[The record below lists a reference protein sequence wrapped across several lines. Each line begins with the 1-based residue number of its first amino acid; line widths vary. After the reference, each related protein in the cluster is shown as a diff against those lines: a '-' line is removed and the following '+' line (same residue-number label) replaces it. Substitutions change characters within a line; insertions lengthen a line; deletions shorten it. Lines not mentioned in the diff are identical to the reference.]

1 MVPTVPRA
9 ASATKLK
16 VLFGFFLVLSAS
28 FGCSKEDTKEA
39 RLLRANSFVAAGEY
53 DKAEQEYREVLRLAP
68 ADPVAE
74 RQLAIVY
81 HDQGQLARA
90 YPLLKKI
97 AELQPDDLEIQLKL
111 GQTLLNSREYQ
122 QVRDIALRILE
133 THPGDEQALLLLADS
148 VGASSDDIEE
158 TRKIIE
164 ELRKKDQE
172 RAGYYLALG
181 ALDLQQKN
189 DAGAETN
196 IKTALKLDQR
206 SSLAYAGLAA
216 VYLGRN
222 DLKAAG
228 EAFKTA
234 ADLDAPRS
242 TVRMRY
248 ADFLLKTGARE
259 DAKKVLDEI
268 SQKLPEYL
276 PARALLMR
284 LACAEHQDE
293 DCAARVQKILTQDP
307 SNFDG
312 LFQDGILNLAKG
324 DASKAVR
331 DYGYLSSVYTGNPQ
345 VRYQLARAYLLLAEK
360 TTSAVDSRSAVESA
374 ETSLNEAIKLDP
386 RFNQATLLLA
396 ELKISKGSPAAAM
409 DLLEPLV
416 KERPQLAR
424 AQWLLA
430 AAYLNQG
437 KTDQA
442 LGIYEQMTQSF
453 PQYPSPYLTGRIL
466 LKRGERAG
474 ARKAFEDAAETSAAF
489 LPATEMLVDMDIADQ
504 QYGAA
509 IDRVQKQIDKDP
521 KAAQAWALRG
531 KIYFAQRDFK
541 QAEAD
546 LSKAI
551 ELDPNLQSAYLLLS
565 QLYVASNKEQQAI
578 EELNAAVE
586 KNKTVPA
593 LMQLGVIHERL
604 EHFAEAR
611 ETYEKLLTVDP
622 NFSPALNNLAVLY
635 SEHLGQLDRAYE
647 LAKKAKEATPNSPQI
662 TDTLGWI
669 LFKRGDYGNALQ
681 MLQEAAGKLPDN
693 PAIQFNLGMAHYVL
707 GEEEPARIALQ
718 KAAQSSA
725 DFPGKD
731 EARQRLAMLTIDVGA
746 ANDAVRKELENYLR
760 ERPNDPVALMRL
772 AQVQKRDGDVDEAVK
787 TYEKV
792 LADYPLHAPAMRQL
806 ALLYGQRSTD
816 EPKAYEL
823 ATKAQQAYPD
833 DPEIAKTL
841 GILNYRRGLYS
852 QSVDLLKK
860 AAAKRKDD
868 AELLYY
874 LGQAN
879 CELKQW
885 DECKEAL
892 QRALSLKLAPG
903 LAVSARRALADFY
916 ESPR

>member
-1 MVPTVPRA
+1 M
-9 ASATKLK
+9 
-16 VLFGFFLVLSAS
+16 
-28 FGCSKEDTKEA
+28 
-39 RLLRANSFVAAGEY
+39 
-53 DKAEQEYREVLRLAP
+53 LRLAP

-81 HDQGQLARA
+81 HDQGQLPRA
-90 YPLLKKI
+90 YPLLKKV
-97 AELQPDDLEIQLKL
+97 AELQPDDREIQLKL
-111 GQTLLNSREYQ
+111 GQTLLYSREYQ

-133 THPGDEQALLLLADS
+133 KHPGDEQALLLLADS

-158 TRKIIE
+158 TRKTIE
-164 ELRKKDQE
+164 ELRKQDQE

-181 ALDLQQKN
+181 ALDLRQKN

-196 IKTALKLDQR
+196 IKAALKLDPW
-206 SSLAYAGLAA
+206 SSLAYSALAA
-216 VYLGRN
+216 VYWGRN

-234 ADLDAPRS
+234 TDLDAPGSPGS
-242 TVRMRY
+242 TARMRY

-307 SNFDG
+307 NNFDG
-312 LFQDGILNLAKG
+312 LFLDGILNLAKG

-331 DYGYLSSVYTGNPQ
+331 EYAYLSSVYIGNPQ

-374 ETSLNEAIKLDP
+374 ETSLSEAIKLEP
-386 RFNQATLLLA
+386 RFDQAKLLLA
-396 ELKISKGSPAAAM
+396 ELKIRKGSPTAAM

-416 KERPQLAR
+416 KERPQVAR

-442 LGIYEQMTQSF
+442 LGVYEQMAQLFPRDPQS
-453 PQYPSPYLTGRIL
+453 SYLAGRIL
-466 LKRGERAG
+466 LAQGERAG
-474 ARKAFEDAAETSAAF
+474 ARKAFEKAAEISAAF
-489 LPATEMLVDMDIADQ
+489 LPATETLVDMDIADQ

-509 IDRVQKQIDKDP
+509 IERVQKQIDKDP

-531 KIYFAQRDFK
+531 KIYFAQRNFK
-541 QAEAD
+541 EAEAD

-604 EHFAEAR
+604 KHFAEAR
-611 ETYEKLLTVDP
+611 ETYEKLLTAAP
-622 NFSPALNNLAVLY
+622 NFPPALNNLAVLY
-635 SEHLGQLDRAYE
+635 SEHLGQLDSAYE
-647 LAKKAKEATPNSPQI
+647 LARKAKEATPNSPQI

-693 PAIQFNLGMAHYVL
+693 PAI
-707 GEEEPARIALQ
+707 
-718 KAAQSSA
+718 
-725 DFPGKD
+725 
-731 EARQRLAMLTIDVGA
+731 
-746 ANDAVRKELENYLR
+746 
-760 ERPNDPVALMRL
+760 
-772 AQVQKRDGDVDEAVK
+772 
-787 TYEKV
+787 
-792 LADYPLHAPAMRQL
+792 
-806 ALLYGQRSTD
+806 
-816 EPKAYEL
+816 
-823 ATKAQQAYPD
+823 
-833 DPEIAKTL
+833 
-841 GILNYRRGLYS
+841 
-852 QSVDLLKK
+852 
-860 AAAKRKDD
+860 
-868 AELLYY
+868 
-874 LGQAN
+874 
-879 CELKQW
+879 
-885 DECKEAL
+885 
-892 QRALSLKLAPG
+892 
-903 LAVSARRALADFY
+903 
-916 ESPR
+916 